1 MSLISLRNKALSLG
15 ATSFDYS
22 DRKNKKYYVVYDGKQ
37 IHFGSKEG
45 STYLDHKDEKKRE
58 AWKARHSKI
67 YNKEGQKVI
76 TLKTSPSYW
85 SDKILWS

>member
-15 ATSFDYS
+15 ATFFDLS

-67 YNKEGQKVI
+67 LNKEGQKVI

-85 SDKILWS
+85 SDKILWD